1 MNFGL
6 QVLVIKL
13 RGDDHPTRVHR
24 AHHERTAE
32 VDGKLSASFWSD
44 RATSES

>member
-6 QVLVIKL
+6 PVLVGKL

-24 AHHERTAE
+24 AHHQRIAE
-32 VDGKLSASFWSD
+32 VDGKLSASFWRD